1 MTKKIHFGWFSQYA
15 GPVGFNN
22 PKATEGADWRQPDMY
37 QKMAQIC
44 EKGKFDFA
52 LFADHLGISSDSGK
66 SIDSHVLQGVT
77 VCHDSTV
84 LAAMV
89 AAQTNHLGVGATLS
103 TSLTLPYQ
111 LARQLASLDHLSK
124 GRVAWNIVTSYSK
137 SAFDNFGHDSVPEHD
152 ARYDQADEFMELCYQ
167 LWNSWEKDAVVMD
180 KESGM
185 FADPSKVKPIH
196 FEGDYYKCAGPLNMV
211 PPVEGKPVT
220 IQAGSSDRGMEFAS
234 RWADAVIVAKQTVDD
249 MKIYYDSLKGR
260 LHKYGRNPEEVKV
273 LFIIKPIF
281 AATEELARQKAAE
294 PVSDYD
300 LHRAISQ
307 LSTRMNR
314 DLTQLDLDE
323 PVPTM
328 SEKEITGGQTT
339 LSRHQ
344 TQGQRPTLRQI
355 ATKEVVG
362 NNLDIVGTPEQVAD
376 QLQLIMETIGG
387 DGFVLRVNPHE
398 HQYMQEFVDMVVPV
412 LQQRGAMRAE
422 YTGHTLRDNL
432 LEY

>member
-1 MTKKIHFGWFSQYA
+1 MTKKIHLGWFSQCA
-15 GPVGFNN
+15 GPIGFNN
-22 PKATEGADWRQPDMY
+22 PKATEGADWRQPELF
-37 QKMAQIC
+37 QEMAQIC

-52 LFADHLGISSDSGK
+52 LFADHLGISLDSDN
-66 SIDSHVLQGVT
+66 SIDSHVKQGVT
-77 VCHDSTV
+77 ICHDSTV

-89 AAQTNHLGVGATLS
+89 AAQTKHLGVGTTLS

-111 LARQLASLDHLSK
+111 LARQLASLDHLTR
-124 GRVAWNIVTSYSK
+124 GRVAWNIVTSYIK
-137 SAFDNFGHDSVPEHD
+137 PAFDNFGYDSVPEHD

-180 KESGM
+180 NASGI
-185 FADPSKVKPIH
+185 FADPDKVKPIH

-211 PPVEGKPVT
+211 PPAEGKPVT

-249 MKIYYDSLKGR
+249 MKAYYDNLKGR
-260 LHKYGRNPEEVKV
+260 VHKYGRKPEDVKI
-273 LFIIKPIF
+273 LFIIKPVV

-294 PVSDYD
+294 PVSDYE
-300 LHRAISQ
+300 LNRALSQ
-307 LSTRMNR
+307 LSSRMNF
-314 DLTQLDLDE
+314 DLFKLNLDE

-328 SEKEITGGQTT
+328 NEKEISGGQTT

-344 TQGQRPTLRQI
+344 TKGRRPTLREI
-355 ATKEVVG
+355 ATKEVIG
-362 NNLDIVGTPEQVAD
+362 NNLDIIGSPEQVAD
-376 QLQLIMETIGG
+376 QLQHIMETVGG
-387 DGFVLRVNPHE
+387 DGFVLRVNPHD
-398 HQYMQEFVDMVVPV
+398 HAYMRDFVDMVVPV
-412 LQQRGAMRAE
+412 LQQRGAMRKE